1 MKNLIWFSL
10 HQNFN
15 IRKNDC
21 RQNHF
26 SYLHCNAS
34 AIIYKSNVMGRLLE
48 NLYQEAIESSLGIH
62 LEGSVI
68 FLGHKISRIDD
79 NTIRICETNSRYR
92 NNYKPIGQ
100 SQLDV
105 LLENGWVNG
114 VKQVYLNR
122 YIPMSKNPDYRMATF
137 AKSKLIKYYE
147 RFPEAK

>member
-1 MKNLIWFSL
+1 
-10 HQNFN
+10 
-15 IRKNDC
+15 
-21 RQNHF
+21 
-26 SYLHCNAS
+26 
-34 AIIYKSNVMGRLLE
+34 MGRLLE